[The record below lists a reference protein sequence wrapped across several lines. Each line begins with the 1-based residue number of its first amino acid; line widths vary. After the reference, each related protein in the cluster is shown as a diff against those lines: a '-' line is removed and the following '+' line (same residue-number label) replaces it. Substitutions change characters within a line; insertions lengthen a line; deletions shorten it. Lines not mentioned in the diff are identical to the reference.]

1 MSAEAIDISPS
12 IAISMSEIEFR
23 TARSGGKG
31 GQNVNKVET
40 KVELIFDASRSR
52 AFDDETRAQ
61 VVAYLQSHGR
71 AEGIVRIVSQKSRSQ
86 WQNKLDA
93 IEKLKTLIKSALRPV
108 RKRRRTA
115 PPKAAKLKRL
125 DTKRH
130 RADVKRQRSRT
141 IHSDE

>member
-1 MSAEAIDISPS
+1 MSAEAVEISQT
-12 IAISMSEIEFR
+12 IAIPMSDIEFR

-40 KVELIFDASRSR
+40 KVELLFDVLNSR
-52 AFDDETRAQ
+52 AFEDETRARLM
-61 VVAYLQSHGR
+61 VYLTSHGR
-71 AEGIVRIVSQKSRSQ
+71 ADGIVRIVSQKSRSQ

-93 IEKLKTLIKSALRPV
+93 IQKLRTLLTVALRPV

-115 PPKAAKLKRL
+115 PTKAAKLKRL

-130 RADVKRQRSRT
+130 RGDVKRQRSRSV
-141 IHSDE
+141 HSAE